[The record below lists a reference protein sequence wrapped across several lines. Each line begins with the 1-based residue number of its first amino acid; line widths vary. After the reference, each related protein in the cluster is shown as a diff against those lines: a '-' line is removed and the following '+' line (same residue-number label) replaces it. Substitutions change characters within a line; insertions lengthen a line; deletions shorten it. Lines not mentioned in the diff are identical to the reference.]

1 MQGRPWFNE
10 SMWVRLAFGLI
21 FAAGYAILV
30 YDLLSI
36 VERKEAGAREP
47 LAAAGT

>member
-1 MQGRPWFNE
+1 
-10 SMWVRLAFGLI
+10 MWVRLALGLM

-30 YDLLSI
+30 YDLLFI
-36 VERKEAGAREP
+36 TKRKEAGARDP